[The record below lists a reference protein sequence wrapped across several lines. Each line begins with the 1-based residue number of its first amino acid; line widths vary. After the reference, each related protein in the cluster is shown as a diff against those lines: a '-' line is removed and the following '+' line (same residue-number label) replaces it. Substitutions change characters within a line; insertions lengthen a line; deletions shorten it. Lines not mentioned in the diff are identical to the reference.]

1 MRQQLYL
8 ATLALMLFSIV
19 SIYSLSVYPGLYLG
33 VSSYYFLLR
42 DSVAVIIA
50 LLVMTYIANLEP
62 SKSFKVI
69 GFTLFIVFLTI
80 MIAMLFMPESLV
92 KSVKGA
98 KRWIKFSSVSLA
110 PAEFFKYGFLFFI
123 AWSLERKQKML
134 LNAKGLKSEI
144 IVIAPY
150 FLLLG
155 AVILIL
161 AVAQK
166 DLGQSV
172 LLIFTM
178 LALLFLSGRSIK
190 FFVALGSVA
199 VVSIVS
205 LIMVAPHRIDRFKG
219 WWVGVQNSIL
229 SLLPDSIATSMRVTD
244 TTEALPIVNAR
255 YALESG
261 GLFGQGLGSGQYKL
275 GYISEV
281 HTDFIFAGLGE
292 EIGFIGLF
300 LLLML
305 YAYIIF
311 LIVKIGN
318 SLESLS
324 QKYFTYGVAII
335 LFLSLL
341 INLYGVTGIVPEKG
355 IAVPILSY
363 GGSQLVATAV
373 AIGMVLML
381 AKGAKK

>member
-8 ATLALMLFSIV
+8 TTLALMLFSIV
-19 SIYSLSVYPGLYLG
+19 AIYSLSVYPSLYLG

-42 DSVAVIIA
+42 DTVAVIIA

-69 GFTLFIVFLTI
+69 GFTLFIVFLAI

-134 LNAKGLKSEI
+134 LSAKDLKSEI
-144 IVIAPY
+144 VVIAPY

-155 AVILIL
+155 VVVLIL

-166 DLGQSV
+166 DLGQSA
-172 LLIFTM
+172 LLIFTI
-178 LALLFLSGRSIK
+178 LALLFLSGRSKK
-190 FFVALGSVA
+190 FFVALGSLA
-199 VVSIVS
+199 LVSIVS

-229 SLLPDSIATSMRVTD
+229 SLLPDSIAKSMRVTD

>member
-8 ATLALMLFSIV
+8 VTLALMLFSIV
-19 SIYSLSVYPGLYLG
+19 AIYSLSVYPGLYLG

-62 SKSFKVI
+62 TKSFKVI
-69 GFTLFIVFLTI
+69 GFTLFIVFLAI

-123 AWSLERKQKML
+123 AWSLERKHKML
-134 LNAKGLKSEI
+134 LESKGLKSEI
-144 IVIAPY
+144 VVIAPY

-166 DLGQSV
+166 DLGQSA

-178 LALLFLSGRSIK
+178 LALLFLSGRSKK

-305 YAYIIF
+305 YAYIIL
-311 LIVKIGN
+311 LIIKIGN

-381 AKGAKK
+381 AKGVKK

>member
-8 ATLALMLFSIV
+8 VTLSLMLFSIV
-19 SIYSLSVYPGLYLG
+19 AIYSLSVYPGLYLG

-62 SKSFKVI
+62 TKSFKVI
-69 GFTLFIVFLTI
+69 GFTLFIVFLAI

-123 AWSLERKQKML
+123 AWSLERKHKML
-134 LNAKGLKSEI
+134 LESKGLKSEI
-144 IVIAPY
+144 VVIAPY

-166 DLGQSV
+166 DLGQSA

-178 LALLFLSGRSIK
+178 LALLFLSGRSKK

-305 YAYIIF
+305 YAYIIL

-381 AKGAKK
+381 AKGVKK

>member
-8 ATLALMLFSIV
+8 VTLALMLFSIV
-19 SIYSLSVYPGLYLG
+19 AIYSLSVYPGLYLG

-62 SKSFKVI
+62 TKSFKVI
-69 GFTLFIVFLTI
+69 GFTLFIVFLAI

-123 AWSLERKQKML
+123 AWSLERKHKML
-134 LNAKGLKSEI
+134 LESKGLKSEI
-144 IVIAPY
+144 VVIAPY

-166 DLGQSV
+166 DLGQSA

-178 LALLFLSGRSIK
+178 LALLFLSGRSKK

-305 YAYIIF
+305 YAYIIL

-381 AKGAKK
+381 AKGVKK